1 MVSDKTIYKALELFI
16 KPYKNITII
25 FFTIHQNYALA
36 ILKDYYIVHSSSC
49 STLILIEKK
58 KFLFTQN
65 NYNYWLI
72 VIKWQRKHT
81 THYCAQI

>member
-36 ILKDYYIVHSSSC
+36 ILKRLLHC
-49 STLILIEKK
+49 AF
-58 KFLFTQN
+58 KFLFN
-65 NYNYWLI
+65 FNFNWKKK
-72 VIKWQRKHT
+72 VFVHSE
-81 THYCAQI
+81 